1 MYARYIKRILD
12 FALSFTA
19 LAILSPVFLLLM
31 LLGTIFMRGNPFF
44 CQRRP
49 GKDGKVF
56 SIIKFRTMSDKTDA
70 EGKLLPDRERQT
82 AYGRLLRKTSL
93 DELAEM
99 INILKGDMS
108 IVGPRPLLE
117 EYLPYYNEREMHR
130 HDVRPGL
137 TGLAQIS
144 GRNAI
149 SWEKRF
155 DCDVWYVE
163 HLSFSLDIKIFF
175 RTIALVLRRE
185 GVSDDT
191 QTEEGNFADI
201 RRMELQKTK

>member
-19 LAILSPVFLLLM
+19 MTLLSPVFLLLM

>member
-12 FALSFTA
+12 FLLSFIA
-19 LAILSPVFLLLM
+19 LTLLSPIFLLLM
-31 LLGTIFMRGNPFF
+31 LLGAIFMRGNPFF

-56 SIIKFRTMSDKTDA
+56 SIIKFRTMSDKRDA

-117 EYLPYYNEREMHR
+117 EYLPYYNDREMHR

>member
-19 LAILSPVFLLLM
+19 MTLLSPVFLLLM

-99 INILKGDMS
+99 INILKGAMS

>member
-12 FALSFTA
+12 FLLSFIA
-19 LAILSPVFLLLM
+19 LTLLSPIFLLLM

-82 AYGRLLRKTSL
+82 AFGRLLRKTSL

>member
-12 FALSFTA
+12 FLLSFTA
-19 LAILSPVFLLLM
+19 MTLLSPIFLLLM

-93 DELAEM
+93 DELGELV
-99 INILKGDMS
+99 NILKGDMS

-191 QTEEGNFADI
+191 QTEEGNFAVI

>member
-99 INILKGDMS
+99 INILKGNMS

>member
-12 FALSFTA
+12 FLLSFTA
-19 LAILSPVFLLLM
+19 LTLLSPIFLLLM

>member
-12 FALSFTA
+12 FVLSFTA
-19 LAILSPVFLLLM
+19 LTVLSPVFLLLI
-31 LLGTIFMRGNPFF
+31 LLGVIFMRGNPVF

-56 SIIKFRTMSDKTDA
+56 SIIKFRTMNDQRDG
-70 EGKLLPDRERQT
+70 EGNLLPDRERQT

-93 DELAEM
+93 DELGELV
-99 INILKGDMS
+99 NILKGDMS

-117 EYLPYYNEREMHR
+117 EYLPYYNEREKHR

-155 DCDVWYVE
+155 DCDVRYVE
-163 HLSFSLDIKIFF
+163 NLSFSLDVKIIFQ
-175 RTIALVLRRE
+175 TIALVLRRE
-185 GVSDDT
+185 GVSEDT
-191 QTEEGNFADI
+191 QKEEGNFAEI

>member
-12 FALSFTA
+12 FLLSFIA
-19 LAILSPVFLLLM
+19 LTLLSPIFLLLM
-31 LLGTIFMRGNPFF
+31 LLGAIFMRGNPFF

-82 AYGRLLRKTSL
+82 AFGRLLRKTSL

>member
-12 FALSFTA
+12 FLLSFIA
-19 LAILSPVFLLLM
+19 LTLLSPIFLLLM
-31 LLGTIFMRGNPFF
+31 LLGAIFMRGNPFF

-56 SIIKFRTMSDKTDA
+56 SIIKFRTMSDKRDA

>member
-12 FALSFTA
+12 FLLSFIA
-19 LAILSPVFLLLM
+19 LTLLSPIFLLLM
-31 LLGTIFMRGNPFF
+31 LLGAIFMRGNPFF

-93 DELAEM
+93 DELGELV
-99 INILKGDMS
+99 NILKGDMS

-191 QTEEGNFADI
+191 QKEEGNFADI

>member
-12 FALSFTA
+12 FLLSFIA
-19 LAILSPVFLLLM
+19 LTLLSPIFLLLM
-31 LLGTIFMRGNPFF
+31 LLGAIFMRGNPFF

>member
-12 FALSFTA
+12 FLLSFTA
-19 LAILSPVFLLLM
+19 MTLLSPIFLLLM

>member
-12 FALSFTA
+12 FLLSFIA
-19 LAILSPVFLLLM
+19 LTLLSPIFLLLM
-31 LLGTIFMRGNPFF
+31 LLGAIFMRGNPFF

-56 SIIKFRTMSDKTDA
+56 SIIKFRTMSDKRDA

-144 GRNAI
+144 GINAI

>member
-12 FALSFTA
+12 FLLSFTA
-19 LAILSPVFLLLM
+19 MTLLSPIFLLLM

-82 AYGRLLRKTSL
+82 AYGRLLRKTSM

>member
-12 FALSFTA
+12 FLLSFIA
-19 LAILSPVFLLLM
+19 LTLLSPIFLLLM
-31 LLGTIFMRGNPFF
+31 LLGAIFMRGNPFF

-56 SIIKFRTMSDKTDA
+56 SIIKFRTMSDKRDA

-117 EYLPYYNEREMHR
+117 EYLPYYNVREMHR

>member
-12 FALSFTA
+12 FLLSFTA
-19 LAILSPVFLLLM
+19 LTLLSPIFLLLI

-56 SIIKFRTMSDKTDA
+56 SIIKFRTMSDKRDA

-163 HLSFSLDIKIFF
+163 HLSFSLDIKIFS

>member
-19 LAILSPVFLLLM
+19 MTLLSPVFLLLM

-155 DCDVWYVE
+155 DCDVW
-163 HLSFSLDIKIFF
+163 LSLIHI
-175 RTIALVLRRE
+175 
-185 GVSDDT
+185 
-191 QTEEGNFADI
+191 
-201 RRMELQKTK
+201 

>member
-12 FALSFTA
+12 FLLSFIA
-19 LAILSPVFLLLM
+19 LTLLSPIFLLLM

>member
-12 FALSFTA
+12 FLLSFTA
-19 LAILSPVFLLLM
+19 MTLLSPIFLLLM

-56 SIIKFRTMSDKTDA
+56 SIIKFRTMSDKRDA

>member
-12 FALSFTA
+12 FLLSFTA
-19 LAILSPVFLLLM
+19 LTLLSPIFLLLM
-31 LLGTIFMRGNPFF
+31 LLGAIFMRGNPFF